1 MKICHSLLAAVF
13 LVALV
18 ASGQDWQDC
27 KTDTS
32 YSFKEVKG
40 SVHRVTTSRMYTG
53 RDEKTFNRSG
63 DLVSVAIPQTLN
75 DSGMTSPERLKF
87 VLWILREAFA
97 CPNRCVSV
105 IGDRQPRVALLLLEH
120 LRKKTMIPWGGLSDH
135 VFPFSPKS

>member
-18 ASGQDWQDC
+18 ASGQDWQDWQDC

-53 RDEKTFNRSG
+53 GDEKTLIRSG
-63 DLVSVAIPQTLN
+63 DWYPLQ
-75 DSGMTSPERLKF
+75 
-87 VLWILREAFA
+87 
-97 CPNRCVSV
+97 
-105 IGDRQPRVALLLLEH
+105 
-120 LRKKTMIPWGGLSDH
+120 
-135 VFPFSPKS
+135 FSKR

>member
-1 MKICHSLLAAVF
+1 MKICHSLLAAVL

-53 RDEKTFNRSG
+53 GDEKTLIRSG
-63 DLVSVAIPQTLN
+63 DLVSVAILQTFSTLV
-75 DSGMTSPERLKF
+75 GAQAPTATSTVPTLINF
-87 VLWILREAFA
+87 TGTLADA
-97 CPNRCVSV
+97 APH
-105 IGDRQPRVALLLLEH
+105 GQY
-120 LRKKTMIPWGGLSDH
+120 
-135 VFPFSPKS
+135 

>member
-1 MKICHSLLAAVF
+1 MKICHSLLAAVL

-53 RDEKTFNRSG
+53 GDEKTLVRSG
-63 DLVSVAIPQTLN
+63 DLVSVAILQTLN
-75 DSGMTSPERLKF
+75 DS
-87 VLWILREAFA
+87 
-97 CPNRCVSV
+97 
-105 IGDRQPRVALLLLEH
+105 
-120 LRKKTMIPWGGLSDH
+120 
-135 VFPFSPKS
+135 